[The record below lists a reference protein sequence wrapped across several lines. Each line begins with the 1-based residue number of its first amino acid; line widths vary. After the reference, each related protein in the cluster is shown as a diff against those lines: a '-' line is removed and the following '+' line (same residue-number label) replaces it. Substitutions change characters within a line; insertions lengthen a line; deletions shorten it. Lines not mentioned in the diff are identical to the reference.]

1 MRKLFF
7 AVSLIIVL
15 VACGD
20 DKSSSPKG
28 LPDEVADMDELEEIK
43 CNMSTIGAVVYVN
56 SKSKNYE
63 CDGDEWFESYNQK
76 KSSSSV
82 KSLSCSSVALNET
95 SGKSSSSAKSSSSSV
110 KSNVVHVIGSVYDSI
125 ANTLKDLR
133 DGQVYRTVRIDDQ
146 IWMAENLNYAY
157 LQSTKELDSSSF
169 CYNDSLEYCEK
180 YGRLYL
186 WSAAMDS
193 VGVFSENSKRCG
205 SNINCDLNSPVRGIC
220 PDGWHIPSYTDFLFY
235 LYYAVGGKETAARE
249 LKSSNDWKY
258 KGGLDKAGFSVLP
271 AGYRANN
278 GEFVEKGTFAGLWTS
293 DMLYENSTL
302 MVFRYDRDDISDV
315 DFDRSYAFSVRCLKN
330 IHEENEG
337 VSSSSSFRSESEELN
352 DSNSSSSR
360 NGCKTEMNDDCEYGL
375 LTDGRDG
382 QSYRTVKIGNQWWMA
397 ENLNY
402 AYLQPT
408 EDLDSSSF
416 CFQETDNYCGIYGR
430 LYMWSAA
437 MDSAGIFGLNGK
449 DRGDDKILYPVYP
462 VRGVCP
468 EGWHLPSKA
477 EWNVL
482 LAVVGGSGALAS
494 VEGWWLGSKSDRFG
508 FSTLPAGSK
517 KYKSEYN
524 SGTGQV
530 TGFWSSSEY
539 SINNA
544 YCMYLVDR
552 ISYSTLAK
560 EPKNMGYSVRCVKD

>member
-1 MRKLFF
+1 
-7 AVSLIIVL
+7 
-15 VACGD
+15 
-20 DKSSSPKG
+20 
-28 LPDEVADMDELEEIK
+28 
-43 CNMSTIGAVVYVN
+43 
-56 SKSKNYE
+56 
-63 CDGDEWFESYNQK
+63 
-76 KSSSSV
+76 
-82 KSLSCSSVALNET
+82 
-95 SGKSSSSAKSSSSSV
+95 
-110 KSNVVHVIGSVYDSI
+110 
-125 ANTLKDLR
+125 
-133 DGQVYRTVRIDDQ
+133 
-146 IWMAENLNYAY
+146 
-157 LQSTKELDSSSF
+157 
-169 CYNDSLEYCEK
+169 
-180 YGRLYL
+180 
-186 WSAAMDS
+186 MDS

-508 FSTLPAGSK
+508 FSALPAGSK